1 LRRIVLLSFIAVSI
15 LLSSCLVASA
25 EASSTTWTQTYGG
38 TNIDAADS
46 VIQTFDGGFAVAG
59 DTNSFGVGG
68 YDVWLL
74 KTDAYGNIEWSKY
87 YGGKREDYACSVV
100 QTSDG
105 GYALAGHT
113 WSFGVGE
120 CDFLLIKTDAHGNME
135 WKNTYGGP
143 ELDAVHQMIAT
154 SDGGYALAGYTG
166 TTGANSLDGWFVK
179 TDEFGK
185 MEWNQTYKWEEF
197 DRIFSL
203 VEPSDGGYALVGE
216 TNSFGAGFT
225 DFWLIRTDASGNMLW
240 NKTYGGKGFDT
251 AYSLLE
257 TPDGGYAIAGDTD
270 SFNEGKYDVWLIKT
284 DANGNMEWDQR
295 YERTPA
301 QEFSNFIRPCSL
313 VRTLDGGYAI
323 AAKTKT
329 SGTSNYD
336 FWLIKTDEQGNMEWN
351 QTYGDAKHEQ
361 PNSLVATSDGGYVMA
376 GYTVTKLEG
385 EKIDI
390 DFLVIKTFGST
401 EPNQYDTYEYDY
413 TFGYFTYTFV
423 VHSNSTIEDFNF
435 DMHQKQISFNVTG
448 PNQTTGFCRIA
459 IPKELL
465 DGDFPVYL
473 NGEPMTEGKD
483 YTKTYNGTHTIIQI
497 TYSHST
503 HLIEITGTHTIPEF
517 STWTAPTILL
527 AATLVIV
534 IYKKK
539 RST

>member
-1 LRRIVLLSFIAVSI
+1 MLLLSCMAVSVLLS
-15 LLSSCLVASA
+15 LCLVASA
-25 EASSTTWTQTYGG
+25 EVSSTTWTRTYGG
-38 TNIDAADS
+38 TRNDAPES
-46 VIQTFDGGFAVAG
+46 VIQTSDGGYAVAG

-197 DRIFSL
+197 DRVYSL
-203 VEPSDGGYALVGE
+203 VETSDGGYALAGE

-240 NKTYGGKGFDT
+240 NKTYGGKGFDR
-251 AYSLLE
+251 AYSLLA

-284 DANGNMEWDQR
+284 DANGNMEWNQT
-295 YERTPA
+295 YERTPP
-301 QEFSNFIRPCSL
+301 QEFSNHIRPCSL

-323 AAKTKT
+323 SAKTRT

-351 QTYGDAKHEQ
+351 QTYGDEKHEQ
-361 PNSLVATSDGGYVMA
+361 PNSLIATSDGGYVIA
-376 GYTVTKLEG
+376 GYTVTKLEA
-385 EKIDI
+385 EKIDM

-413 TFGYFTYTFV
+413 LFGYFTYTIV
-423 VHSNSTIEDFNF
+423 VHSNSTIEDFSF
-435 DMHQKQISFNVTG
+435 DPYQRQISFNVTG
-448 PNQTTGFCRIA
+448 PNQTTGFCRIV
-459 IPKELL
+459 IPRVLL
-465 DGDFPVYL
+465 DGDFPVYM

-483 YTKTYNGTHTIIQI
+483 YVKTYNGTHTIIQI

-503 HLIEITGTHTIPEF
+503 HLIRITGTHTIPEF

-527 AATLVIV
+527 ATTLVIV

>member
-1 LRRIVLLSFIAVSI
+1 MVLLSCMAVSV
-15 LLSSCLVASA
+15 LLSLCLVASA

-38 TNIDAADS
+38 TNIDEADS
-46 VIQTFDGGFAVAG
+46 VIQTSDGGYALAG
-59 DTNSFGVGG
+59 QTNSFGAGG
-68 YDVWLL
+68 YDFWLL
-74 KTDAYGNIEWSKY
+74 KTDAYGNIEWSKD
-87 YGGKREDYACSVV
+87 YGGNEWDGVCSVV

-143 ELDAVHQMIAT
+143 ELDVVHQMIAT

-166 TTGANSLDGWFVK
+166 TAGANSLDGWFVK

-197 DRIFSL
+197 DIASSV
-203 VEPSDGGYALVGE
+203 VETS
-216 TNSFGAGFT
+216 
-225 DFWLIRTDASGNMLW
+225 
-240 NKTYGGKGFDT
+240 
-251 AYSLLE
+251 
-257 TPDGGYAIAGDTD
+257 
-270 SFNEGKYDVWLIKT
+270 
-284 DANGNMEWDQR
+284 
-295 YERTPA
+295 
-301 QEFSNFIRPCSL
+301 
-313 VRTLDGGYAI
+313 DGGYAI

-329 SGTSNYD
+329 SGTSNFD
-336 FWLIKTDEQGNMEWN
+336 FWLIKTDEHGNMEWN
-351 QTYGDAKHEQ
+351 QTYGDENHEQ

-376 GYTVTKLEG
+376 GYTVTKYED
-385 EKIDI
+385 EKIDV
-390 DFLVIKTFGST
+390 DFLVIKTYGNT
-401 EPNQYDTYEYDY
+401 ETNQYDIYEYDY
-413 TFGYFTYTFV
+413 NFGYFTYTFV
-423 VHSNSTIEDFNF
+423 VSSNSTIEDFNF

-448 PNQTTGFCRIA
+448 SNQTTGFCKIA
-459 IPKELL
+459 IPKDLL

-497 TYSHST
+497 TYSHGT
-503 HLIEITGTHTIPEF
+503 HLIEITGTYTIPEC
-517 STWTAPTILL
+517 STWTTPTILL